1 MSKENIVKSLVAS
14 TVNICPR
21 ARELGLGIVLRLV
34 TTQSDW
40 QIMGFSLASHTKS
53 PHRSSRGDSVELSV
67 GSLLFELVGRGVGI
81 RVGSFVG
88 SLLGERVGRGVG
100 IGVGSFVGSLL
111 GERVGLGVGSG
122 VGSGVGVGVGKGVG
136 SGVGSR
142 VGLGVGAVVGKGV
155 GTVGSRVGTGV
166 GKGVGSGVGAVV
178 SSGVGKG
185 VGSGVGLEVG
195 KDVGSGV
202 GFCVGSGPNKIS
214 TSAYLELGLSLISC
228 TVIANSLQGKVKV
241 LVRPSPTFPAR
252 ELCPFFTS
260 VIVTRLLLK
269 LINQTEG
276 PPDSI

>member
-81 RVGSFVG
+81 R
-88 SLLGERVGRGVG
+88 
-100 IGVGSFVGSLL
+100 VGSFVGSLL